1 MDYRTSQHLE
11 ERAPGL
17 RCDVLL
23 VTATEVETC
32 AVRDVFLQKAG
43 IFERRIINDKT
54 YFDLGVIGGASIF
67 LVQSEM
73 GAGGPGGATLVV
85 HESIKALSPSAIV
98 MVGIILGLLPQE
110 QNIGDILISRQ
121 LVGYEMQKVDVGP
134 DGQEVIKPR
143 GDRPQA
149 STRLL
154 DRFRASIFDWQGPKI
169 HFGLI
174 LSGDKLIN
182 NEDYRDKLL
191 RIEPEAIGGEMEGT
205 GVYAA
210 AYRNK
215 VDWILVKAI
224 CDWADG
230 NKDQEKEV
238 RQKQAA
244 EQAARLTIHVLEQ
257 GGLTGNSTVIPSVS
271 PGSNPVTA
279 PFRRAIGTALRT
291 YDIHSSWV
299 VAVAWEPDGYRI
311 ASAGGDGLVRVW
323 EAETGRTLLTYRG
336 HRWRFEKVNMPPTIY
351 NIAWSPEGLRLAS
364 AGDGTTV
371 YVWDAATGQTIAI
384 YDGHSGLL
392 PNVFALAWSPDGT
405 RIASGCGAI
414 GTDKTVHVWDATNGQ
429 KLLHYNSS
437 YGYLPIFSVSAVA
450 WSPDGTRIA
459 STCGDKTIRIWNA
472 TNGKH
477 ISTLKVRSDWVS
489 DLAWSP
495 DGRRIALANGDRT
508 ATVWDTLTAEHV
520 LTYAGHS
527 ESVRDVAWSPDSTRL
542 ATASNDHTVHIWD
555 SLSGAH
561 IYTYRGHAKWATSLA
576 WSPDGTRIASASND
590 MTVQIWQAS
599 HY

>member
-1 MDYRTSQHLE
+1 MDYRTSRDLE

-238 RQKQAA
+238 RQK
-244 EQAARLTIHVLEQ
+244 
-257 GGLTGNSTVIPSVS
+257 
-271 PGSNPVTA
+271 
-279 PFRRAIGTALRT
+279 
-291 YDIHSSWV
+291 
-299 VAVAWEPDGYRI
+299 
-311 ASAGGDGLVRVW
+311 
-323 EAETGRTLLTYRG
+323 
-336 HRWRFEKVNMPPTIY
+336 
-351 NIAWSPEGLRLAS
+351 
-364 AGDGTTV
+364 
-371 YVWDAATGQTIAI
+371 
-384 YDGHSGLL
+384 
-392 PNVFALAWSPDGT
+392 
-405 RIASGCGAI
+405 
-414 GTDKTVHVWDATNGQ
+414 
-429 KLLHYNSS
+429 
-437 YGYLPIFSVSAVA
+437 
-450 WSPDGTRIA
+450 
-459 STCGDKTIRIWNA
+459 
-472 TNGKH
+472 
-477 ISTLKVRSDWVS
+477 
-489 DLAWSP
+489 
-495 DGRRIALANGDRT
+495 
-508 ATVWDTLTAEHV
+508 EHV

-527 ESVRDVAWSPDSTRL
+527 ESVRDVAWSPDSSRL

-561 IYTYRGHAKWATSLA
+561 IYTYGGHAKWVTSLA